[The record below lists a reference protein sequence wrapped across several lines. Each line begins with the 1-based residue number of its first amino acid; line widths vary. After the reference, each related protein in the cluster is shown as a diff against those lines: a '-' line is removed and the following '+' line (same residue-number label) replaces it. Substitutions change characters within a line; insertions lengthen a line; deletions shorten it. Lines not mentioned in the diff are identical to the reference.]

1 MKKGE
6 KVIFGLVGLM
16 AVSSIAYKGWQ
27 IGHQKEEDKDPGIP
41 YYSTA
46 SPELSDKAGL
56 LIRQHSCKD
65 CHKLFFL
72 NNLTQNVPAPSL
84 DGIGS
89 LKEETWFYDYFSAEN
104 PQDIIPSRLK
114 PQFRMPSFADIP
126 EADRRVLAAYMASL
140 KVEDWYLEETRIAE
154 YEKLTG
160 KDYQPE

>member
-1 MKKGE
+1 MKRGE
-6 KVIFGLVGLM
+6 KVIFGLIGGI
-16 AVSSIAYKGWQ
+16 AVFSIVYQGWQ
-27 IGHQKEEDKDPGIP
+27 ISNKTEEDVDPGIP

-46 SPELSDKAGL
+46 SPELSSSAGR
-56 LIRQHSCKD
+56 LIKDLGCRD

-89 LKEETWFYDYFSAEN
+89 LKSEEWFYNYFSAVN

-114 PQFRMPSFADIP
+114 VQYQMPSYAHLAED
-126 EADRRVLAAYMASL
+126 ERRVLAAYMASL
-140 KVEDWYLEETRIAE
+140 KVEEWYLEETKKAE

-160 KDYQPE
+160 KEYKPE